1 MKNKVLVQIIVPDVD
16 KNFDVYLPINKKI
29 GNIINLLNDSIIE
42 ITNGIYSG
50 SNKTALYNRNTGE
63 KYDVDKL
70 LIDTDIRNS
79 TVLVLL

>member
-29 GNIINLLNDSIIE
+29 GNIINLLNNSICE

-50 SNKTALYNRNTGE
+50 TNKTALYNRKTGE